1 MSLLQAD
8 MVLGLHCG
16 YVALSS
22 LWVYDFILCIPDSVA
37 YLVESQWGLSTWPYL
52 ACRHL
57 PFAFVLLNMLSIFH
71 PDALPSLCRSYL
83 IANTWYLIIFCA
95 ECIFVLRANV
105 VWENKLMVFTI
116 ISIIAY
122 LVPITICFQ
131 EIISSTSGESWIPGT
146 VGYLDKAAKSRL
158 ILVFSLLVVA
168 ELEILLFLLYR
179 AVGNYGWRIGNR
191 LMRGLILHNMQ
202 YFSCS
207 FVFSLSVILAIVFL
221 PFPVAHIVAE
231 FQVVLQT
238 ILVTRMHTNFW
249 KSDGAP
255 CDIYRQSLTTFMA
268 VVPDL
273 I

>member
-1 MSLLQAD
+1 MSPLHAD
-8 MVLGLHCG
+8 VLLGLHCG

-22 LWVYDFILCIPDSVA
+22 LWVYDFILCIPESVA

-57 PFAFVLLNMLSIFH
+57 PFAFVLLNMLNVFH
-71 PDALPSLCRSYL
+71 PDALPSLCRSYI
-83 IANTWYLIIFCA
+83 IANTYIGYLIIFCA
-95 ECIFVLRANV
+95 ECIFIVRANV
-105 VWENKLMVFTI
+105 VWENKLVVFTI
-116 ISIIAY
+116 ISIMAY

-131 EIISSTSGESWIPGT
+131 EIISSTSGVWTSDYSPAQAQLFTYDRNRRMLDPRDYRISGQGGKIQIDSCVLLANGCR
-146 VGYLDKAAKSRL
+146 VGFNKYPH
-158 ILVFSLLVVA
+158 SLLNITV
-168 ELEILLFLLYR
+168 
-179 AVGNYGWRIGNR
+179 
-191 LMRGLILHNMQ
+191 
-202 YFSCS
+202 S
-207 FVFSLSVILAIVFL
+207 SLSVILAIVFL

-238 ILVTRMHTNFW
+238 VLVTRMHTNFW